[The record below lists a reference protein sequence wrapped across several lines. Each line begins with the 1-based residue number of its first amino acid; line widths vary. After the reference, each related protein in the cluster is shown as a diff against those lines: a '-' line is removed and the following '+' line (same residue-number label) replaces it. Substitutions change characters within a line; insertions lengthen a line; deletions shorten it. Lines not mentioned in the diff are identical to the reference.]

1 MQPHLYLQQIEL
13 ARSEVLEQ
21 RVSGL
26 TEQSHLETD
35 LDLDSVTFMQFL
47 LTLEDRIPGLLF
59 NPDQLAQEDFNQVGS
74 LLKYIAY
81 QQAHTGA

>member
-13 ARSEVLEQ
+13 ALSEVLEQ

-74 LLKYIAY
+74 LLKYIAD

>member
-1 MQPHLYLQQIEL
+1 
-13 ARSEVLEQ
+13 
-21 RVSGL
+21 
-26 TEQSHLETD
+26 
-35 LDLDSVTFMQFL
+35 MQFL

-74 LLKYIAY
+74 LLKYIAD